1 MDNLKDTELI
11 CGQRVETSRYGVK
24 NMISFDCSD
33 KTGSAGHTECMGRV
47 GDARKTLVGKPRT
60 EENFLNI

>member
-1 MDNLKDTELI
+1 
-11 CGQRVETSRYGVK
+11 
-24 NMISFDCSD
+24 MISFDCSD